1 MKQKNWNGLNEPY
14 RKYIPAGSYGDLH
27 HPKKSLPKEEG
38 LKEGTIKILSEK
50 EEMFINLEVE
60 MSDEVR
66 EALLEYAD
74 QYMTTKEDQDIR
86 VNWAFVDIIKRH
98 INKMEKTDG
107 KKTKTKAKATK
118 A

>member
-1 MKQKNWNGLNEPY
+1 MKPVKPVKTED
-14 RKYIPAGSYGDLH
+14 I
-27 HPKKSLPKEEG
+27 
-38 LKEGTIKILSEK
+38 GTIKILSEK
-50 EEMFINLEVE
+50 EEKFINLEVD

-107 KKTKTKAKATK
+107 KKTKTKTKDKNLITTK